1 MPFTQLPPEIILQIA
16 SWIDSESDLASLAQ
30 VNRDIYNTLI
40 TELYL
45 RNAKNPKKSAIIIAA
60 RSGNCSALKRALQA
74 WTVARGPSELP
85 TSGGPSKYTPLLSA
99 AIRGH
104 LEAIRILLEYGV
116 DPNERDRSMRTPLNA
131 ASTRGHTAVV
141 EALLAQ
147 PNIKVNAYD
156 TDKQT
161 PICGAARNGHAEIV
175 KMLLSAGAHAGFVR
189 KTGWQT
195 PLHSAIR
202 HKQAELVRLLVNRDD
217 VDPNA
222 LGSNGTPLE
231 TAVEAN
237 EEDLVKILLTDKRIN
252 PDLTTRSMFRTPL
265 LEAALKNNDAMV
277 RLLLEAGANKEI
289 QDSTSLSPAMLLD
302 APSAEARHEL
312 IRERSLTGIKD
323 HDASVLRMLS
333 SRDLSEN

>member
-1 MPFTQLPPEIILQIA
+1 MPFTRFAPEILLQIA
-16 SWIDSESDLASLAQ
+16 SWIDTESDLASLAQ
-30 VNRDIYNTLI
+30 VNRDVYNTLI

-45 RNAKNPKKSAIIIAA
+45 RNAKNPEKSAIIIAA
-60 RSGNCSALKRALQA
+60 RSGNFSALERALQA

-85 TSGGPSKYTPLLSA
+85 TSGGPSKYTPLFSA

-104 LEAIRILLEYGV
+104 LEAVKILLEYGV

-175 KMLLSAGAHAGFVR
+175 KMLLSAGAHAGFVL
-189 KTGWQT
+189 KGDQT

-222 LGSNGTPLE
+222 LNLNGTPLE
-231 TAVEAN
+231 AAVDAN

-289 QDSTSLSPAMLLD
+289 QDSTSLSPAMLLN
-302 APSAEARHEL
+302 APIAEARHKL
-312 IRERSLTGIKD
+312 IRERSLTGMKD
-323 HDASVLRMLS
+323 HDASVIRMLS

>member
-1 MPFTQLPPEIILQIA
+1 MPFTQLPPEILLQIA

-30 VNRDIYNTLI
+30 VNRDVYNTLI

-45 RNAKNPKKSAIIIAA
+45 RNAKNPEKSAIIIAA
-60 RSGNCSALKRALQA
+60 RSGNFSALKRALQA
-74 WTVARGPSELP
+74 WTVARGPCELP
-85 TSGGPSKYTPLLSA
+85 TSGGPSKYTPLFSA

-104 LEAIRILLEYGV
+104 LEAVKILLEYRV

-175 KMLLSAGAHAGFVR
+175 KMLLSAGAHAGFVL
-189 KTGWQT
+189 KGDQT

-202 HKQAELVRLLVNRDD
+202 HKQAELVRLLVTRDD

-222 LGSNGTPLE
+222 LSSNGTPLE
-231 TAVEAN
+231 AAVDAN

-312 IRERSLTGIKD
+312 IRERSLTGMKD

-333 SRDLSEN
+333 SRDMSEN